1 MKLCL
6 NLESGAFDRACLR
19 RAAEAELGE
28 NELWLLLALV
38 ADPTLLND
46 FEACADE
53 LADELGLVRS
63 DLDKALGFLMG
74 AGLVKKEGGR
84 RRATPKTEAR
94 SAEPK
99 PAAPKVAEPKVTSPK
114 RAEVSELPRYTTE
127 EFIALMERRHE
138 LGTLIDEAQNA
149 LGKTFNQTEIRQ
161 LVALSEGFGL
171 EDEYILLLLAY
182 CRRQEKC
189 NMRYVEKLAVSLYDT
204 GVITPEAL
212 TERIRQ
218 LEAAETAEGLVKRL
232 FGFSRSLTAK
242 EKGFV
247 ADWTGAFAFGDA
259 MIEKAYELAVEA
271 TPNPNLNYLHSILTR
286 WHEEGIKTPEDADRD
301 RAARKEGRATP
312 APTTKSA
319 PKTANPPKATS
330 FDVDDFFAAAI
341 NRGYGNKK

>member
-6 NLESGAFDRACLR
+6 NHESGAFDRACLR

-38 ADPTLLND
+38 ADPSLLGD
-46 FEACADE
+46 FESSADA
-53 LADELGLVRS
+53 LADELGLARS

-84 RRATPKTEAR
+84 RRATPKTD
-94 SAEPK
+94 EPK
-99 PAAPKVAEPKVTSPK
+99 PEEPKVAQPTPK

-138 LGTLIDEAQNA
+138 LSTLIDEAQNA

-182 CRRQEKC
+182 CRKQEKC

-204 GVITPEAL
+204 GIITPEAL
-212 TERIRQ
+212 TERLRQ

-247 ADWTGAFAFGDA
+247 ADWTGPFAFGDA

-271 TPNPNLNYLHSILTR
+271 TANPNLNYLHSILTR

-301 RAARKEGRATP
+301 HAARKEGRAANTRETP
-312 APTTKSA
+312 KST
-319 PKTANPPKATS
+319 PKNGNPPKAAS